1 MTSTT
6 ITMGSATMAASPQ
19 AFGFAIMNKLMFT
32 QRYIN
37 VGYSQKALLFFEEN
51 DSATIGLGI
60 PIFSFLEDESGSEV
74 ASQYLSL
81 KPRFL
86 SNYWNSLSTI
96 LVILLIWLVVKIIQ
110 KATKANYLNL

>member
-60 PIFSFLEDESGSEV
+60 PIFSFLSSNLDDYSDSEV
-74 ASQYLSL
+74 GS
-81 KPRFL
+81 
-86 SNYWNSLSTI
+86 
-96 LVILLIWLVVKIIQ
+96 
-110 KATKANYLNL
+110 